1 MPDKN
6 VKNKTPVAV
15 AGCVL
20 KQQEDH
26 SFAPKLDLD
35 KSGIMWAANAVLFPV
50 IASGWREMH
59 LYSQARDYGEK
70 VNPISVS
77 KLLISASKQLSG
89 MF

>member
-1 MPDKN
+1 MQSVYFELCRRPPHLVRTPYLNHPLPVNPPSYPPFLEICDPVPDKN

-35 KSGIMWAANAVLFPV
+35 KSGIM
-50 IASGWREMH
+50 
-59 LYSQARDYGEK
+59 
-70 VNPISVS
+70 
-77 KLLISASKQLSG
+77 
-89 MF
+89 